1 MQAHKHPEKK
11 HQNWVEYWDD
21 ASQSKYYFNSVTH
34 ETSWTQPDGYVTTGS
49 ATDYDT
55 DYAMDDEWKD
65 WVEKVDKNTGET
77 YWYNTKTGATEWT
90 TFVDADGDGW
100 DDRYAPFHEE
110 DWETHTDPNSGSTY
124 YVNKKTGETQ
134 WADFVDADGDG
145 IDDRWDP
152 IHDNDWEQRQS
163 TTGSGEM
170 VWYNN
175 KTGEEAPLEDDFNW
189 ADWDELE
196 DPQSGAIYY
205 YNRQTGETQ
214 WA

>member
-1 MQAHKHPEKK
+1 
-11 HQNWVEYWDD
+11 
-21 ASQSKYYFNSVTH
+21 
-34 ETSWTQPDGYVTTGS
+34 
-49 ATDYDT
+49 
-55 DYAMDDEWKD
+55 MDDEWKD

-152 IHDNDWEQRQS
+152 VHDNDWEQRQS